1 MAAAGSGFDARD
13 FTWEAQLPAVWDG
26 VRAYR
31 ERSLN
36 GMNLLRGIVLQA
48 YGPDPVV
55 VGNLECCK
63 VNSDILATI
72 LKIMGDVGCIFVPRV
87 FLLQG
92 ACLEFHCNAGYPE
105 ALSLGG
111 AAYSDGWGLKRM
123 LGFLKRKW
131 MRDQKPRASRFQEL
145 SFRRVGFGISREL
158 GSPLSIRTGPFASS
172 WQSLTGPS
180 RSWDRCP
187 GSEIPKTL
195 VQTLL
200 IEAVGDRIA
209 RALRARGEEDDDDED
224 PQAEVDSDWPRAA
237 ENPDSK
243 DDAVMEPASV
253 AEEMVPGNAS
263 VSVELPEE
271 MAPTSAVPEQA
282 PVNPEVMPHAEAAP
296 LLPRQPTREDLE
308 KELRIA
314 ELKLEAKRL

>member
-13 FTWEAQLPAVWDG
+13 FTWVAQLPAVWDG

-131 MRDQKPRASRFQEL
+131 MRDQKPRDRTIRKLVAEFDRAFKK
-145 SFRRVGFGISREL
+145 L
-158 GSPLSIRTGPFASS
+158 G
-172 WQSLTGPS
+172 Q
-180 RSWDRCP
+180 
-187 GSEIPKTL
+187 
-195 VQTLL
+195 
-200 IEAVGDRIA
+200 AVGDRIA
-209 RALRARGEEDDDDED
+209 RALRARGEDDDDDED
-224 PQAEVDSDWPRAA
+224 PQAEVDSDRPRAA

-243 DDAVMEPASV
+243 
-253 AEEMVPGNAS
+253 EMVPGNAS

-282 PVNPEVMPHAEAAP
+282 PVNPEVMPHEEAAP